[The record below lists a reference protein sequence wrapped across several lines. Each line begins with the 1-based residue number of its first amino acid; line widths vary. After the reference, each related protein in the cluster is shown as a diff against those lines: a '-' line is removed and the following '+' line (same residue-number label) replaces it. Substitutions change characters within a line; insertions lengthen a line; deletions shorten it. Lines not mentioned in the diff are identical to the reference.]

1 MHEWV
6 ILLKPLRYFLMDF
19 KSLEARIVIFASN
32 IIDTRK
38 RRWMG
43 AQFQLCALG
52 TPLPAIVG
60 GGLRERMPLAS
71 PLPVR
76 GHFPLLSFVPCPH
89 AMHGAWPS
97 AQPCLLYISV
107 SILHQFSTW
116 NLLVLCCRFC
126 YICLQKQVLSS
137 FSKEGLSFVFIS
149 KMWCL
154 PYLVRSFLCPTRC
167 ELSEDRW

>member
-1 MHEWV
+1 
-6 ILLKPLRYFLMDF
+6 
-19 KSLEARIVIFASN
+19 
-32 IIDTRK
+32 
-38 RRWMG
+38 MG

-52 TPLPAIVG
+52 TPSPAVVG
-60 GGLRERMPLAS
+60 GGLREMQRMPLAS

-76 GHFPLLSFVPCPH
+76 GHFPLLSFVPCPQ
-89 AMHGAWPS
+89 AVHGAWPS
-97 AQPCLLYISV
+97 AQLCLLYISV

-126 YICLQKQVLSS
+126 CICLQKQVLSS
-137 FSKEGLSFVFIS
+137 FSKEGPSFVFIS

-167 ELSEDRW
+167 ELSEDR